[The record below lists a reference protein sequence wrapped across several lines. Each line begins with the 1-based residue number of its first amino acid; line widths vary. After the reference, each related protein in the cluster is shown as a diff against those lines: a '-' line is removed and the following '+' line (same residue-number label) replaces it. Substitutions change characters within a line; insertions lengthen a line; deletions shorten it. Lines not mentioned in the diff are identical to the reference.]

1 MLTKDKAGAHRG
13 KWTWELSQKAE
24 TGVVRW
30 ASYRLYSTARAGS
43 LCNNGG
49 LVCFRFFYVLNGSF
63 ELQSSVNLSRGLQ
76 SPDHEEL
83 HLDWL
88 KSATHHHLEFLNLI

>member
-24 TGVVRW
+24 PGIVRW
-30 ASYRLYSTARAGS
+30 ATYKLYSTGRAGS

-49 LVCFRFFYVLNGSF
+49 LVCFQFFYVLNESF
-63 ELQSSVNLSRGLQ
+63 ELQLSYYRLLICFVVYSYQ
-76 SPDHEEL
+76 IV
-83 HLDWL
+83 
-88 KSATHHHLEFLNLI
+88 KSFIWTG